1 MKEGRNHD
9 AEEMSC
15 TAHVQRRHE
24 ENGCLMI
31 CDEKLAKKAWIALVQ
46 RVDLAPVDYT
56 FDIEVQAMSGE
67 KLPFIV
73 RAVVFTVAPRTTA
86 AADDDDKGL
95 RYDDNLSQHFN
106 DVVRG
111 VIERKTRAL
120 VASMTMEEIFRAT
133 TSSSINHQ
141 AVFEFENVQLELK
154 HFDRLI
160 VYDACVY
167 VKPQSVDVSGN
178 EDFSYVVAAEDD
190 EEGHTGKVLLTV
202 VLLYEHFFLF
212 LRGVI

>member
-1 MKEGRNHD
+1 
-9 AEEMSC
+9 
-15 TAHVQRRHE
+15 
-24 ENGCLMI
+24 
-31 CDEKLAKKAWIALVQ
+31 
-46 RVDLAPVDYT
+46 
-56 FDIEVQAMSGE
+56 
-67 KLPFIV
+67 
-73 RAVVFTVAPRTTA
+73 
-86 AADDDDKGL
+86 
-95 RYDDNLSQHFN
+95 
-106 DVVRG
+106 
-111 VIERKTRAL
+111 
-120 VASMTMEEIFRAT
+120 MTMEEIFRAT

-141 AVFEFENVQLELK
+141 AVFEFQNVQLELK

-190 EEGHTGKVLLTV
+190 GEGHTGKVLLTV

>member
-1 MKEGRNHD
+1 VKEGRNHD

-24 ENGCLMI
+24 ENGRLMI
-31 CDEKLAKKAWIALVQ
+31 CDEKLAKKAWIALGQ

-73 RAVVFTVAPRTTA
+73 RAVVFTVAPRT
-86 AADDDDKGL
+86 DDDDKGL

-190 EEGHTGKVLLTV
+190 GEGHTGKVLLTV